1 MEMTGL
7 EVFLGG
13 TALTALGGWLSAI
26 RGVSRGECKQLRDHI
41 RTDLLREINEDR
53 ESVKLHQEKVSR
65 QLNSLFRMVR
75 SLVVHSDISKEEQDR
90 ILNDR

>member
-1 MEMTGL
+1 MRAE
-7 EVFLGG
+7 
-13 TALTALGGWLSAI
+13 
-26 RGVSRGECKQLRDHI
+26 
-41 RTDLLREINEDR
+41 LLREINEDR